1 MNLENIKKIV
11 NGGHPNWKALL
22 LNEIASDPQAIGY
35 VMEMLDY
42 ERKENKQLITDLNF
56 ELSRAHLAIVH
67 PEANK
72 EGFVQKEIT
81 KFYDSGR
88 IGHCFNMKDE
98 QP

>member
-22 LNEIASDPQAIGY
+22 LNEIASDPQAISY
-35 VMEMLDY
+35 VMQMLDY

-56 ELSRAHLAIVH
+56 ELSRAHVAIVN
-67 PEANK
+67 PEVNK

-88 IGHCFNMKDE
+88 IGHCFNMKG
-98 QP
+98 